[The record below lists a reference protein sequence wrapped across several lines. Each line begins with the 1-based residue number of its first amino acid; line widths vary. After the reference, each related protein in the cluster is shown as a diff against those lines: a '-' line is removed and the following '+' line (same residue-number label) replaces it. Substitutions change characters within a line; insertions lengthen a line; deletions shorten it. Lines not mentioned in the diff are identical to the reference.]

1 MESTKMRIE
10 RLRLLYYDAN
20 VHNNNNIGNIIIV
33 TYIIY
38 LADDL

>member
-20 VHNNNNIGNIIIV
+20 VHNNNIGNIIIV
-33 TYIIY
+33 IRNVYNI
-38 LADDL
+38 LSR